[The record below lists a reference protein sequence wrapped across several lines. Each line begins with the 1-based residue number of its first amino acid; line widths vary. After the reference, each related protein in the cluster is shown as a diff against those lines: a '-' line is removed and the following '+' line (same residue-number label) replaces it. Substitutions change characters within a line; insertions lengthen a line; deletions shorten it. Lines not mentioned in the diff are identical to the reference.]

1 MARKRKAFS
10 GLAPVAN
17 IPWGVDLAEQMHSWA
32 TVNDSVVGDDEGV
45 LFLLLGEEGVR
56 ESLVPVTV

>member
-1 MARKRKAFS
+1 M
-10 GLAPVAN
+10 AN

-32 TVNDSVVGDDEGV
+32 TVNDSVVGDEGV
-45 LFLLLGEEGVR
+45 LLLLGKEGVR

>member
-1 MARKRKAFS
+1 M
-10 GLAPVAN
+10 AN

-32 TVNDSVVGDDEGV
+32 TVNDSVVGDEGV
-45 LFLLLGEEGVR
+45 LCLLLGKEGER